1 MTKTLYVPEHVARK
15 NKKEKQV
22 NIENLYQPKDTKV
35 LDPSLIK
42 KNLKDRLPQ
51 PTGWRI
57 LVMPYMGKATSDAG
71 LYIPDTVR
79 EREQLA
85 TVVAYVL

>member
-1 MTKTLYVPEHVARK
+1 MTKTLYVPEHIARK
-15 NKKEKQV
+15 GKKEKQV
-22 NIENLYQPKDTKV
+22 NVENLYQPKNTKV

-57 LVMPYMGKATSDAG
+57 LVMPYMGKATTDAG
-71 LYIPDTVR
+71 
-79 EREQLA
+79 
-85 TVVAYVL
+85 